1 MEAIRSSILIDC
13 HNEKIATS
21 PAKVARL
28 RTSHDREKS
37 RMKKILRASIAL
49 ALSITLSF
57 TLSACGTGDE
67 SGESMNA
74 SSNIPVVTGNF
85 GEEPS
90 FEIPLTDPPTELE
103 IVDLVIGTGA
113 TVNANSFLTV
123 NYSLKA
129 WTSGQL
135 VESSFASGPA
145 EFPLSGVIA
154 GWQQGL
160 LGVKEG
166 GRRLLVI
173 PPDLGYG
180 DQGAGAAIA
189 PGETLVFVVDVI
201 KAVG

>member
-1 MEAIRSSILIDC
+1 MKRLLSPLLAIC
-13 HNEKIATS
+13 
-21 PAKVARL
+21 
-28 RTSHDREKS
+28 
-37 RMKKILRASIAL
+37 L
-49 ALSITLSF
+49 AVTF
-57 TLSACGTGDE
+57 SACGLADKTGETVDT
-67 SGESMNA
+67 
-74 SSNIPVVTGNF
+74 SSNLPVVSGNF

-90 FEIPLTDPPTELE
+90 FEIPLVDPPADLQT
-103 IVDLVIGTGA
+103 VDLVVGTGA

-129 WTSGQL
+129 WSSGQL
-135 VESSFASGPA
+135 VESSFSSGPA

-180 DQGAGAAIA
+180 DQGAGEAIP

>member
-1 MEAIRSSILIDC
+1 MNWEFHTL
-13 HNEKIATS
+13 K
-21 PAKVARL
+21 KL
-28 RTSHDREKS
+28 S
-37 RMKKILRASIAL
+37 RAFFAIAL
-49 ALSITLSF
+49 TVTLSG
-57 TLSACGTGDE
+57 CGTSNETGD
-67 SGESMNA
+67 A
-74 SSNIPVVTGNF
+74 VTTDSNIPVVTGNF

-90 FEIPLTDPPTELE
+90 FDIPLTDPPSELQT
-103 IVDLVIGTGA
+103 VDLVLGTGA

-135 VESSFASGPA
+135 VESSFGSGPA

>member
-1 MEAIRSSILIDC
+1 MKKA
-13 HNEKIATS
+13 
-21 PAKVARL
+21 L
-28 RTSHDREKS
+28 RT
-37 RMKKILRASIAL
+37 ILVLSLL
-49 ALSITLSF
+49 A
-57 TLSACGTGDE
+57 TLSACGMNDE
-67 SGESMNA
+67 TGESMA
-74 SSNIPVVTGNF
+74 PSSNIPVVTGNF

-90 FEIPLTDPPTELE
+90 FEVPLTDPPAELQA
-103 IVDLVIGTGA
+103 VDLILGTGA

-180 DQGAGAAIA
+180 DQGAGAAIP